1 MKKLSLLIM
10 LNITL
15 TAAHAQIQRKT
26 AARADSTSAG
36 KNYMKADSGMS
47 RKEIL
52 RELNLSREQKL
63 KLRGLFKENKTAISE
78 VQADAT
84 LDEAAKKEKL
94 KPLRKAQMEHILSVL
109 TPEQKEKL
117 KAIRKQKKESEDM
130 DMMMDDN

>member
-10 LNITL
+10 LSVAL

-26 AARADSTSAG
+26 AARADSTAG